1 MKRALIG
8 AGGFANEIKAHICNF
23 DIMCFVD
30 DIYYNKNDENILPL
44 SKFNPIEYEVLV
56 AIGNP
61 NDRLGVVK
69 KLPIETK
76 YFTFIHPSAQI
87 LGNDVEIGEGSFIGA
102 NSIITTNVKL
112 GKHSILNRG
121 CHIGHDSIIG
131 DYLSMMPNSVISG
144 NCNIGDNVYIGTN
157 TSIREKL
164 KICNNV
170 IIGMNSAVVKD
181 ISEPGTYVGVPSKRI
196 K

>member
-1 MKRALIG
+1 MNKAIIG
-8 AGGFANEIKAHICNF
+8 YGGHAREVAAQINESVTF
-23 DIMCFVD
+23 FVD
-30 DIYYNKNDENILPL
+30 DKYVTDSTLPL
-44 SKFNPIEYEVLV
+44 SKFNPFKYEVMV
-56 AIGNP
+56 AISDTIIRKQIINS
-61 NDRLGVVK
+61 
-69 KLPIETK
+69 LPKETK
-76 YFTFIHPSAQI
+76 YFTFIHKSAQI
-87 LGNDVEIGEGSFIGA
+87 FGNDVEIGEGSFIGA